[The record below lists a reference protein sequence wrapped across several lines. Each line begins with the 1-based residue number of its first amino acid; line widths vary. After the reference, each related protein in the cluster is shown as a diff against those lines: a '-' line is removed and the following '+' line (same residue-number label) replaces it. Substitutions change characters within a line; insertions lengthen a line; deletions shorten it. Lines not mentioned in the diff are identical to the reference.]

1 MNAQR
6 ICRSWAV
13 IVTLSLAALG
23 CSPAETDGDLVPVT
37 GTVTLDGEPL
47 AGATVSY
54 NVARGTAGQGG
65 TGTTDAQGKY
75 EISHFRAGKG
85 VNPGEYTVTIS
96 KLVLSDGSP
105 IPADAESIFNLD
117 TKDLVPPKYN
127 VATTLTTTVMP
138 NAEPIDFALESR

>member
-6 ICRSWAV
+6 FCRSWAV
-13 IVTLSLAALG
+13 ITALSLGAIG
-23 CSPAETDGDLVPVT
+23 CGPPESDSDLVPVT

-54 NVARGTAGQGG
+54 DVARGTAGQGG
-65 TGTTDAQGKY
+65 TGTTDAEGKY
-75 EISHFRAGKG
+75 KISHFRAGEG
-85 VNPGEYTVTIS
+85 INPGEYTVSIS

-105 IPADAESIFNLD
+105 IPPDAESIFNLD

-138 NAEPIDFALESR
+138 NSEPIDFELKSK